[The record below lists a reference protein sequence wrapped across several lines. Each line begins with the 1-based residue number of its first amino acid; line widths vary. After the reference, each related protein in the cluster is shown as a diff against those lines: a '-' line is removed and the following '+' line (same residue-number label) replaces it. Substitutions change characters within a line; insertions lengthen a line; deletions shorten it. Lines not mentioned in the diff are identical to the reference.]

1 MKEIKFRGFHKCENG
16 NTIIIINGEPV
27 RGKWVYGYYFISERD
42 IEDGFV
48 WRDIPQIQQRY
59 GDHYQ
64 YFDVIPETIGQ
75 YTGLKDKNGKE
86 IYESDVISL
95 DCYSYEEPED
105 EYYGE
110 VVYSNHLSSF
120 CLRNCEQ
127 SDGWIPICELGGS
140 YTTITT
146 LCGNIHDNPELLK
159 EVTDEA

>member
-1 MKEIKFRGFHKCENG
+1 MQREIKFRGFHKCENG

-64 YFDVIPETIGQ
+64 YFDIINDTIGQ

-86 IYESDVISL
+86 IYEGDIVELTNTYKGMNTKSIVEIAFIDFTFAGKWR
-95 DCYSYEEPED
+95 D
-105 EYYGE
+105 EYSPSGYM
-110 VVYSNHLSSF
+110 YNPL
-120 CLRNCEQ
+120 
-127 SDGWIPICELGGS
+127 GS
-140 YTTITT
+140 YNFPTVTIEVI
-146 LCGNIHDNPELLK
+146 GNIYENPELLEK
-159 EVTDEA
+159 

>member
-1 MKEIKFRGFHKCENG
+1 MQREIKFRGFHKCENG

-75 YTGLKDKNGKE
+75 YTGFKDRNGIE
-86 IYESDVISL
+86 IYEGDIVVFEDMTSTESGYWER
-95 DCYSYEEPED
+95 DCIGIVVWGEEIAAFEVTNRLSAESYEVLSD
-105 EYYGE
+105 CE
-110 VVYSNHLSSF
+110 V
-120 CLRNCEQ
+120 
-127 SDGWIPICELGGS
+127 I
-140 YTTITT
+140 
-146 LCGNIHDNPELLK
+146 GNIYENPEL
-159 EVTDEA
+159 EVSE

>member
-1 MKEIKFRGFHKCENG
+1 MREIKFRGFHKCENG

-75 YTGLKDKNGKE
+75 YTGLHDKNGKE
-86 IYESDVISL
+86 IYEGDIVEYKDFSNGMYLFKEQPKARGVIKIDNL
-95 DCYSYEEPED
+95 LNGIYLKGMGTFEGNKAE
-105 EYYGE
+105 
-110 VVYSNHLSSF
+110 
-120 CLRNCEQ
+120 
-127 SDGWIPICELGGS
+127 II
-140 YTTITT
+140 
-146 LCGNIHDNPELLK
+146 GNIHTSPDILK
-159 EVTDEA
+159 EVSHEA